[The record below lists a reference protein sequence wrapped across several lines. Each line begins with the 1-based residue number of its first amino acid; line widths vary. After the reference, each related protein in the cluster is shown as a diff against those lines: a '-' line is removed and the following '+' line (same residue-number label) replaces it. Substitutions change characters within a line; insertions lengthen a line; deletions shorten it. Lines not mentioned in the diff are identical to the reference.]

1 MRNTTKVAKWEI
13 KRNMKNKTYLIGLFL
28 TPVLIIGFYALAN
41 LFGGGDDDTEA
52 EPVDVF
58 VNDQLQIFPEIE
70 QTVEQSGFDWN
81 LEETDLAEAEMEEAL
96 EDSEDTA
103 YLFVDERALDDGIVP
118 VYTSEDIDQ
127 FFTNQVQ
134 LLETPIQTMQ
144 MAQLGLS
151 EEELAFVFRG
161 VSFEKTS
168 AGEIGGESGDSGTAE
183 SGLFTEE
190 TAEHA
195 IPGIFA
201 GFIML
206 SIVFTGMAIFQSAS
220 LEKKDKIAEII
231 LSSVTPGELMQGK
244 IIGYFVLGIIQ
255 TVVAIAIILPLL
267 IWQIDFPF
275 MDYVL
280 VPELA
285 LLLLIAVLGYLLFAS
300 VFVGVGATMTD
311 VSTAGNFQG
320 MVMMLPFLPFIFIGP
335 VFSDPSGLMAQIGT
349 YIPFTSPGVLIMR
362 LSLLDEWPWVEIIIS
377 LAILIVSV
385 WLFMKL
391 AGKIFKVGIL
401 LYGKNATP
409 GEIWKWIRA

>member
-1 MRNTTKVAKWEI
+1 MRNTKKVAKWEI

-41 LFGGGDDDTEA
+41 LFGDDGEA
-52 EPVDVF
+52 ESEPVDVF
-58 VNDQLQIFPEIE
+58 VNDQLEIFPAIE
-70 QTVEQSGFDWN
+70 ETVKQSGLAWN
-81 LEETDLAEAEMEEAL
+81 LEETDLAEADMEETL
-96 EDSEDTA
+96 EDREDTA
-103 YLFVDERALDDGIVP
+103 YLFVDERALEDGIVP

-190 TAEHA
+190 TAERA

-362 LSLLDEWPWVEIIIS
+362 LSLLDEWPWVEI
-377 LAILIVSV
+377 L
-385 WLFMKL
+385 
-391 AGKIFKVGIL
+391 IL